1 MWKTDHIES
10 GTFPRCSYG
19 KTTCLPSIG
28 LLTSHFPDV
37 LCWQPWQKALNLFI
51 HTCLI
56 LSPHSTSQPVGL
68 GRWMSETKATRGS
81 GSWCRWISLTPS
93 LTVAGTSGVTSTGEF
108 GIGNGKM
115 SGTSIYI
122 FPAVGATYGNE
133 YRPLLTLPLEFLRL
147 FLVYL
152 VRKKKKSFFL
162 KNIQ

>member
-1 MWKTDHIES
+1 M
-10 GTFPRCSYG
+10 
-19 KTTCLPSIG
+19 
-28 LLTSHFPDV
+28 SHFPDV

-93 LTVAGTSGVTSTGEF
+93 LTVAATSEVTSTGEF
-108 GIGNGKM
+108 GIGGGKM
-115 SGTSIYI
+115 AGTSVHM
-122 FPAVGATYGNE
+122 FPTVHAMLGKK
-133 YRPLLTLPLEFLRL
+133 YRSLLTLPLEFLGL

-152 VRKKKKSFFL
+152 VRKQNKTKHFL
-162 KNIQ
+162 QISNRCYRSMKTE